1 MYEINCE
8 KVMELDHVYMVFR
21 GLPEWDMFE
30 EEMIGNNVIPGILP
44 MQTVCVGTRKVRRYR
59 VDGCVSLPEYLLG
72 QKLSGTEFR
81 RILSALFAGIAES
94 RKYLLREESFV
105 LQPACIFLR
114 TDTGTVELIYC
125 PEYEK
130 PLAGQMRELS
140 DWLLGYLDPQDAQ
153 AVYSGYAFHVMSH
166 EEGNTVQR
174 MLTAVAGEPGGD
186 SGQMPVRTYQLPG
199 EVPEYVMAP
208 EPEEPAYTSS
218 GNSKK
223 RGLRGLF
230 SFLSGISVI
239 FLLLSALAW
248 AMG

>member
-1 MYEINCE
+1 
-8 KVMELDHVYMVFR
+8 
-21 GLPEWDMFE
+21 
-30 EEMIGNNVIPGILP
+30 
-44 MQTVCVGTRKVRRYR
+44 MQ
-59 VDGCVSLPEYLLG
+59 
-72 QKLSGTEFR
+72 
-81 RILSALFAGIAES
+81 
-94 RKYLLREESFV
+94 
-105 LQPACIFLR
+105 
-114 TDTGTVELIYC
+114 
-125 PEYEK
+125 
-130 PLAGQMRELS
+130 LS

-208 EPEEPAYTSS
+208 EPEEPAYISS